1 MRKSV
6 VTLAC
11 LFFISAC
18 KPSDNYVIPLGE
30 NLVKDKLIDPDSAKF
45 NSFFHKSGDLYGYVC
60 GDVNSK
66 NTFGGYTGKKPYF
79 VYLEVVDG
87 KVKSHGTV
95 TIVNDHD
102 PSSMEKYKLFC
113 Q

>member
-18 KPSDNYVIPLGE
+18 KPSDNYVISLGE

-45 NSFFHKSGDLYGYVC
+45 NSFFISQVIYMVMFVVMLIQKTRLVDIQGKAIFCLFGSCGWKS
-60 GDVNSK
+60 
-66 NTFGGYTGKKPYF
+66 
-79 VYLEVVDG
+79 
-87 KVKSHGTV
+87 
-95 TIVNDHD
+95 
-102 PSSMEKYKLFC
+102 
-113 Q
+113 

>member
-1 MRKSV
+1 MRKV
-6 VTLAC
+6 VMTFVC
-11 LFFISAC
+11 LFFVCAC
-18 KPSDNYVIPLGE
+18 KPSDNHVISLGE
-30 NLVKDKLIDPDSAKF
+30 SLVKDNLTDPDSAKF

-79 VYLEVVDG
+79 VYLEVADG
-87 KVKSHGTV
+87 KVKNHGAV
-95 TIVNDHD
+95 TIVNDND
-102 PSSMEKYKLFC
+102 PGGMEKYKLFC

>member
-18 KPSDNYVIPLGE
+18 KPSDNYVISLGE

-66 NTFGGYTGKKPYF
+66 NTFGGYTGK
-79 VYLEVVDG
+79 
-87 KVKSHGTV
+87 SH
-95 TIVNDHD
+95 ILFIWKLW
-102 PSSMEKYKLFC
+102 MEKLRVMGL
-113 Q
+113 